1 MKVLNLSRNNLREIL
16 PSDENFPLIREMK
29 GLSSIDLSS
38 NDFEVFPKELSDFPS
53 LKVIRLIRNVIK
65 EIPLDFLEKLNV

>member
-1 MKVLNLSRNNLREIL
+1 MSRNNLREIL
-16 PSDENFPLIREMK
+16 PSDENLPLIREMK

>member
-16 PSDENFPLIREMK
+16 PSDENLPLIREMK